1 MRAYSS
7 YVHKVV
13 DVWKET
19 NWSLCNLIFPSCFTD
34 FNSIRQ
40 FQRDLSFLQRFQD
53 ITQLSKEHFH
63 NSFIKWGEHEM
74 SLSRTNSVLCRDLIV
89 HVEISLL
96 FFLAAATWEQS
107 GKLHCAYLAAELCS
121 YESAFP
127 PLSLPQPKGAG
138 IRVKVTIAT
147 SRDPHNLPPPGKCS
161 IFHSPHVAFLLGRV
175 PGPGPTFHEIF
186 LCLVLLC

>member
-1 MRAYSS
+1 
-7 YVHKVV
+7 
-13 DVWKET
+13 
-19 NWSLCNLIFPSCFTD
+19 
-34 FNSIRQ
+34 
-40 FQRDLSFLQRFQD
+40 
-53 ITQLSKEHFH
+53 
-63 NSFIKWGEHEM
+63 M